1 MEYINLNAP
10 APSRQR
16 GMGHSHKTLGTM
28 NETTVITVVSCVIIW
43 LLGMVLHYYG
53 EYRRMKNEAKQ
64 LCDYIEK
71 LEKERQ
77 KGL

>member
-1 MEYINLNAP
+1 
-10 APSRQR
+10 
-16 GMGHSHKTLGTM
+16 M